1 MTSRTVGAALVRRTV
16 SRLWDTLR
24 VMTAKRSY
32 LPWIALAVLGA
43 LAGAWFASRDR
54 APSSSQTPVA
64 AAPAPALQAG
74 TWMPAPRDIG
84 SVDLVDMR
92 GQPFDHSGFEG
103 LPSVV
108 FFGFTNCPDVCPTTL
123 ALIAQAMQAFDDGQV
138 RVFLVTVDPD
148 RDTPEVLA
156 KYVAH
161 FNPDFT
167 GLTGSP
173 EALKTL
179 AKNLSAAVA
188 RVDLPGGDY
197 TMDHSATIYFLDGEG
212 RLRAVF
218 TPPHS
223 APALAADLHA
233 AIAASRG

>member
-1 MTSRTVGAALVRRTV
+1 
-16 SRLWDTLR
+16 
-24 VMTAKRSY
+24 MTAKRNY
-32 LPWIALAVLGA
+32 LPWIALAALGA

-54 APSSSQTPVA
+54 ATTAAPPA
-64 AAPAPALQAG
+64 AATPAPVMQAG
-74 TWMPAPRDIG
+74 TWLPAPRDIG
-84 SVDLVDMR
+84 NVDLVDMR

-103 LPSVV
+103 TPSVV
-108 FFGFTNCPDVCPTTL
+108 FFGFTNCPEVCPTTL
-123 ALIAQAMQAFDDGQV
+123 ALIAQSMQAFDDGQI
-138 RVFLVTVDPD
+138 RVFLVTVDPG

-161 FNPDFT
+161 FDPRFT

-173 EALKTL
+173 EALKGL
-179 AKNLSAAVA
+179 ASTLSAAVA

-197 TMDHSATIYFLDGEG
+197 TMDHSATIYFLDAQG

-233 AIAASRG
+233 AIAASQG

>member
-1 MTSRTVGAALVRRTV
+1 
-16 SRLWDTLR
+16 
-24 VMTAKRSY
+24 MTAKRNY
-32 LPWIALAVLGA
+32 LPWIALAALGA

-54 APSSSQTPVA
+54 ATSSSEPLAA

-74 TWMPAPRDIG
+74 TWLPAPRDIG
-84 SVDLVDMR
+84 PVDLVDMR
-92 GQPFDHSGFEG
+92 GQPFGRSGFEG
-103 LPSVV
+103 HPSVV
-108 FFGFTNCPDVCPTTL
+108 FFGFTNCPEVCPTTL
-123 ALIAQAMQAFDDGQV
+123 ALIAQAMQAFEDGQIE
-138 RVFLVTVDPD
+138 VFLVTVDPE

-156 KYVAH
+156 TYVAH
-161 FNPDFT
+161 FDPRFT

-173 EALKTL
+173 EALKAL
-179 AKNLSAAVA
+179 AKTLSAAVA

-197 TMDHSATIYFLDGEG
+197 TMDHSATIYFLDAEG

-233 AIAASRG
+233 AIAASQG